1 MNTKDL
7 FSQKD
12 EFINYLRNS
21 GRCENVIK
29 MNKNILK
36 KFEIFLLSNNI
47 TIFERKEVRQFLVD
61 TFDYNNKNSKYQS
74 VLRRPIIAFV
84 DFYNN
89 GYIKREYKLNNKEI
103 TLNNKLFLKVSNEY
117 YDKYIKNSVLSS
129 RSKKRKQRVI
139 KNFLND
145 IKHENFSDIKDTDI
159 MNYFKSLYKI
169 YDKKTVNCYKYILKE
184 FLNYLYQ
191 EKFISIHI
199 ELINIKEKVSND
211 IIASSFTKEEIKTI
225 LNSVDI
231 STKNGKHNYLIMVL
245 LVYYGLRA
253 GDIIRLRL
261 KNIDFEKN
269 TISLVQ
275 SKTKKDLI
283 LPLIDEVKFAL
294 LDYLKNSRPINVDED
309 CILLTIH
316 PPYKKYLNCD
326 SIKDIITNIIKKSK
340 IDMKDRK
347 YGSRVFRHSL
357 ATNMI
362 NDNVELYKISNI
374 LGHTNTYTTSKYISR
389 DIAHL
394 EMLTLEVPNEE

>member
-7 FSQKD
+7 FSQKL
-12 EFINYLRNS
+12 EFINYLKNS
-21 GRCENVIK
+21 GRCEKVIK
-29 MNKNILK
+29 MNEKILK
-36 KFEIFLLSNNI
+36 KFEIFLSSNNI
-47 TIFERKEVRQFLVD
+47 TIFERKEVKQFLVD

-74 VLRRPIIAFV
+74 ILRRPIIAFV
-84 DFYNN
+84 DFYDN
-89 GYIKREYKLNNKEI
+89 GYIKREYKLNNKQI
-103 TLNNKLFLKVSNEY
+103 TLNNTLFHKVFNDY
-117 YDKYIKNSVLSS
+117 YEKFIKNSVLSLK
-129 RSKKRKQRVI
+129 SKKRKQRVI
-139 KNFLND
+139 INFLND
-145 IKHENFSDIKDTDI
+145 IKCENINDIKDDDI
-159 MNYFKSLYKI
+159 INYFKSLYEI

-184 FLNYLYQ
+184 FLKYLYQ
-191 EKFISIHI
+191 EKLISIHA
-199 ELINIKEKVSND
+199 ELINIKEKISND
-211 IIASSFTKEEIKTI
+211 IIASSFTKKEIKTI
-225 LNSVDI
+225 LDSIDI

-245 LVYYGLRA
+245 LVYYGLRT
-253 GDIIRLRL
+253 GDIIRLKL

-275 SKTKKDLI
+275 SKTKKNLM

-294 LDYLKNSRPINVDED
+294 LDYLKNSRPINVDEES
-309 CILLTIH
+309 ILLTIH

-326 SIKDIITNIIKKSK
+326 SIKGIITNIIKKSK
-340 IDMKDRK
+340 INMKDRK

-389 DIAHL
+389 NIAYL